1 MSNDNDDDQPMP
13 IRADVSIFRANSLP
27 IVGHCQQTNNTRA
40 TFPFKRDIVRQSQNF
55 NMMIGSP
62 KSDNGF
68 NNYTPDFQPRPQM
81 KRRCASD
88 VNITDDNEPPNWLI
102 FGSTEIDTLFPIQTN
117 PADDEDNWW
126 LKELQVLALQ
136 SSEVHVSDNEV
147 EVVENI
153 VLNDAVDDTSKE
165 EEGVVESTV
174 DETIEEI
181 TSITIA
187 TDNEGF
193 PLQQSMEADTP
204 SPSNSNDLQLQQ
216 YSPDEMKTLQ
226 QKMKDLRVEIESSE
240 EIDPDLKKVFQ
251 EVEGAIQGSQQQQ
264 VADDTLRRATV
275 GITGKSTYY

>member
-1 MSNDNDDDQPMP
+1 M
-13 IRADVSIFRANSLP
+13 
-27 IVGHCQQTNNTRA
+27 
-40 TFPFKRDIVRQSQNF
+40 
-55 NMMIGSP
+55 
-62 KSDNGF
+62 
-68 NNYTPDFQPRPQM
+68 
-81 KRRCASD
+81 
-88 VNITDDNEPPNWLI
+88 
-102 FGSTEIDTLFPIQTN
+102 
-117 PADDEDNWW
+117 
-126 LKELQVLALQ
+126 
-136 SSEVHVSDNEV
+136 
-147 EVVENI
+147 
-153 VLNDAVDDTSKE
+153 
-165 EEGVVESTV
+165 

-193 PLQQSMEADTP
+193 PLQQSKADTP

>member
-1 MSNDNDDDQPMP
+1 MSNDDDDAQP
-13 IRADVSIFRANSLP
+13 IRDAPIFRANSLP
-27 IVGHCQQTNNTRA
+27 IVGHCQTNNTRA
-40 TFPFKRDIVRQSQNF
+40 TFPFKRDIVRQSQKF
-55 NMMIGSP
+55 NTMIGSP
-62 KSDNGF
+62 KSDNGC

-88 VNITDDNEPPNWLI
+88 VNVTQSKPPNWLI
-102 FGSTEIDTLFPIQTN
+102 FGSTEMNTLFPIQTN
-117 PADDEDNWW
+117 PPDDEDNWW
-126 LKELQVLALQ
+126 LKELRVLALQ

-147 EVVENI
+147 EVIEN
-153 VLNDAVDDTSKE
+153 VLLYDAIDDTSKE
-165 EEGVVESTV
+165 EEEEEAESTV

-193 PLQQSMEADTP
+193 PLQQSMEADSP
-204 SPSNSNDLQLQQ
+204 SPSNPNDLHLQQ
-216 YSPDEMKTLQ
+216 YSQQEMKILQ
-226 QKMKDLRVEIESSE
+226 EKMKDLRVEIEQSE

-264 VADDTLRRATV
+264 IADDTLRRTTI